1 MLRSTF
7 FATTLILLSA
17 TAQAQ
22 EMSLLDGAATCLGI
36 EIAGNEAVALVD
48 LATET
53 LSDGEA
59 ELLAR
64 EITER
69 AALLDSDITALR
81 ILVRPRGSSD
91 AVPIAQVIAPHRV
104 VAADPDM
111 TLFGEPAAPRVRSA
125 ARNAVS
131 PNSQPQG
138 GLSGRVVY
146 FSGGHGWTWSST
158 GEWYTQRPLLHDMVE
173 DYGNLDQINIFARHC
188 FNAGATIV
196 PMRPI
201 GFQPHEVIVDNDEPG
216 FSTTPGA
223 WNTSTG
229 SPYFGAAAD
238 SVHYRWIETSATET
252 TVARYTPTIPEEGFY
267 PVYTWVL
274 DSDNRTDQLY
284 RIVHSGGASEVRVD
298 HRNVGRGWVYL
309 GEYHFLAGTSGHVEI
324 SNQSAVGGNV
334 IADAIRFGNGIGDIN
349 RGGGVSGYQRGEEC
363 SRYWVQSGIG
373 QGGSSS
379 VYNGSGSDSSDNV
392 GTPPRMAANMNR
404 NTDFYGQVYLG
415 FHSNAS
421 SGAARGCVALITDL
435 GSPTHQ
441 AAYAKLVADELDVVC
456 LAADADWEHQW
467 VNRSSSTY
475 TSSYGEIRS
484 SALNNEM
491 TATIIEV
498 AFHDNELDAELMRD
512 PNVRDVMARG
522 CYQGI
527 VRYFNTYDSTQPP
540 PLVFLPSPP
549 RNVRAIN
556 TAPGEVTISWQ
567 APLSG
572 VAHGGPATGY
582 RIHQSPNGF
591 GFVPVGTTSAT
602 SFTVSGI
609 PLGETVYFRVAAT
622 NAGGES
628 MPSEVVGVGMSPTGH
643 ARVLIVNG
651 FDRFDRSLDPQ
662 DYAATNIGGT
672 SGGGGYID
680 RIRPREMNSFDYV
693 AQHGEAIAA
702 VGRTFDSCA
711 NEAVAADQV
720 DLADYQTVVWIC
732 GEEST
737 ADETF
742 SAAEQSRVA
751 AFLGV
756 GGNLFVSGSEIAWDL
771 DRDSGPSAADRAFI
785 NSQLHADLGGNAN
798 DDAGTYDVAASA
810 GNIFSGNPT
819 LTFDDGTSGGYDV
832 DSPDALTPVG
842 GGTTV
847 AMGYVGGGGGNAA
860 IVHDGSGGGGKVI
873 FLGFPFEMILS
884 ASARA
889 EIMTD
894 AMAFFA
900 GDIIGDEDILS
911 ILLGLTP
918 LSDNA
923 DANDDDVTD
932 VADLLTVI
940 E

>member
-1 MLRSTF
+1 M
-7 FATTLILLSA
+7 A
-17 TAQAQ
+17 
-22 EMSLLDGAATCLGI
+22 LLDGAAIFRGI
-36 EIAGNEAVALVD
+36 EIAGSEAVALVD
-48 LATET
+48 LSTET

-59 ELLAR
+59 ELLTR

-69 AALLDSDITALR
+69 SALLDSDITALR
-81 ILVRPRGSSD
+81 ILVRPPGASA
-91 AVPIAQVIAPHRV
+91 AVPIEQVIARQEV
-104 VAADPDM
+104 VTPEPDM
-111 TLFGEPAAPRVRSA
+111 TLFGEPAPPAVRSA

-146 FSGGHGWTWSST
+146 FSGGHGWTWST
-158 GEWYTQRPLLHDMVE
+158 VGEWYTQRPLLYDMVE
-173 DYGNLDQINIFARHC
+173 DYGNLDQINVFARYC
-188 FNAGATIV
+188 FNAGATVV

-201 GFQPHEVIVDNDEPG
+201 GYQPNEVIVDNDDPG

-229 SPYFGAAAD
+229 SPYYGDASD
-238 SVHYRWIETSATET
+238 SVHYRWTETSATET

-274 DSDNRTDQLY
+274 DSSNRTDQLY
-284 RIVHSGGASEVRVD
+284 RIVHSGGACEVRVD

-349 RGGGVSGYQRGEEC
+349 RGGGVSGYQRGEEA

-379 VYNGSGSDSSDNV
+379 VYDGSSSDSSDNV

-421 SGAARGCVALITDL
+421 SGAARGCVALITTS

-441 AAYAKLVADELDVVC
+441 AEYAKLIADNLDAVC
-456 LAADADWEHQW
+456 NAADSNWEHPW
-467 VNRSSSTY
+467 VDRSSATY
-475 TSSYGEIRS
+475 TSAYGEIS
-484 SALNNEM
+484 SGNINDEM

-498 AFHDNELDAELMRD
+498 AFHDNALDADLMRD
-512 PNVRDVMARG
+512 PNVRDAMARG

-527 VRYFNTYDSTQPP
+527 VRYFNTFDATEPP

-556 TAPGEVTISWQ
+556 TAPGEVTISWL

-572 VAHGGPATGY
+572 VANGGPATGH
-582 RIHQSPNGF
+582 RVWQSPNGL
-591 GFVPVGTTSAT
+591 GFAPVATTSAT
-602 SFTVSGI
+602 SFTVSDL
-609 PLGETVYFRVAAT
+609 PLGETFYFRVAAT

-628 MPSEVVGVGMSPTGH
+628 MPSEVVGVGTSPTGH
-643 ARVLIVNG
+643 ANVLVVNG
-651 FDRFDRSLDPQ
+651 FDRFDRTLDPQ

-672 SGGGGYID
+672 SGGGGFLD

-702 VGRTFDSCA
+702 AGRAFDSCA
-711 NEAVAADQV
+711 NEAVTAGQV
-720 DLADYQTVVWIC
+720 NLTDYRTVVWIC

-737 ADETF
+737 DDETF
-742 SAAEQSRVA
+742 SATEQSLVSA
-751 AFLGV
+751 VLGA

-771 DRDSGPSAADRAFI
+771 DRDSGPSTADRAFI
-785 NSQLHADLGGNAN
+785 NSQLHTDLNGNAN
-798 DDAGTYDVAASA
+798 NDAGTYSAAPSPS
-810 GNIFSGNPT
+810 GIFIGNPF
-819 LTFDDGTSGGYDV
+819 LTFDDGTHGGYDV
-832 DSPDALTPVG
+832 DSPDELTAVG
-842 GGTTV
+842 GGATV
-847 AMGYVGGGGGNAA
+847 AMGYVGGGAGGAA
-860 IVHDGSGGGGKVI
+860 IVHDGSGGGGKVV
-873 FLGFPFEMILS
+873 FLGFPFEMILGEP
-884 ASARA
+884 ARA
-889 EIMTD
+889 EIMAD
-894 AMAFFA
+894 AMAFFS
-900 GDIIGDEDILS
+900 GGIVGDEDILGV
-911 ILLGLTP
+911 LLGLAP
-918 LSDNA
+918 PSDSA